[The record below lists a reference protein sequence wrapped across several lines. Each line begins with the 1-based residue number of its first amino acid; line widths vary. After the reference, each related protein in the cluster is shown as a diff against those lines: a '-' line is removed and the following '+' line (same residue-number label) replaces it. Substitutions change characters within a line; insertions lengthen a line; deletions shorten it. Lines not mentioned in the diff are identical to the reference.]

1 MLRKIQLLTER
12 ITSIL
17 ASWPS
22 VDSVL
27 SMNPTETDAIDP
39 YFALVFDVYYE
50 GEIPSIEDR
59 QAMYDNPGAFESSAV
74 VEKDRFFLD
83 GLPIRIEFKKAKIL
97 EDFVLNGYDARWAF
111 GTAGTYVIY
120 RVVNGKILFKRTDRL
135 ERVRDAL
142 EHCPPEFWRRIR
154 EAQQAKMEHYL
165 SDLGGAAMKDD
176 RYFYFIS
183 LSGFMRSCVS
193 ALFAINRRFEPSDR
207 QMADSLGELTTLPE
221 DFPGRWSN
229 LLRTD
234 DSVYP
239 QKRYQIAQLIT
250 RDVLALD

>member
-1 MLRKIQLLTER
+1 MLRKIEFLTER
-12 ITSIL
+12 ITAVL

-27 SMNPTETDAIDP
+27 SMNPSETDAIDP
-39 YFALVFDVYYE
+39 YFALVFDVYYD
-50 GEIPSIEDR
+50 GEIPSSDER

-83 GLPIRIEFKKAKIL
+83 GLPIRIEFKKVKIL
-97 EDFVLNGYDARWAF
+97 EDFVRNGYDARWAF
-111 GTAGTYVIY
+111 GTVGTYVIY

-135 ERVRDAL
+135 ERVRAALKNCPDA
-142 EHCPPEFWRRIR
+142 FWLRIR
-154 EAQQAKMEHYL
+154 EAQQSKMEHCL

-183 LSGFMRSCVS
+183 LAGFMRACVS

-207 QMADSLGELTTLPE
+207 QMADSLAELPVLPE
-221 DFPGRWSN
+221 DFSGRWSN

-250 RDVLALD
+250 RDVLALE